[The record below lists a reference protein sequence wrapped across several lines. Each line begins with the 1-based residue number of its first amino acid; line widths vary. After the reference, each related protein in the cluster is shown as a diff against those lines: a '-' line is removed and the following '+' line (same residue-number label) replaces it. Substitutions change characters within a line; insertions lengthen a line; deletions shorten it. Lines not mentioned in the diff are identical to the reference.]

1 MPRTRS
7 ILIHGLGITLRRLP
21 AFLWTYVFN
30 LIISLALCLPLK
42 MQLSNLL
49 DHSLAAQRLSSGF
62 DIGTLAATA
71 LRLHDGGASE
81 ASGTTSHAA
90 VPVYLL
96 LYFLLVPGTL
106 FCYLTRANA
115 TLSTLIRQGLLHFW
129 RFVRI
134 TLLALLA
141 AIFLIGPLVL
151 VQRRWAAFID
161 GRFVGRPAL
170 WLTLV
175 GILFVLLAASLLRLY
190 FDLVEAYTVQLGTH
204 LRPNGRPDRRVRHTL
219 APAFRLLRKHI
230 VRAWLTFL
238 VLAILGAIAVFF
250 SGRSAMHMLAQPRV
264 WPMFLVAQVG
274 LFLMLFTRFWQRGAE
289 SSLVLQNP
297 LLPEPGTRTNY
308 DARTPGPP
316 TPPPPAP
323 EPSPDRPHHVEMI
336 YNPDPL
342 TPLYPAP
349 LSADDP
355 IAPLISHESD
365 PPAPTTTTPD
375 PIPNPEPASPSLDEP
390 DPGVFHHEPQKPNP

>member
-1 MPRTRS
+1 MKNFETLTQRE
-7 ILIHGLGITLRRLP
+7 ILALAISLEEEDERIFADFAEGLRQDFPASSAVFEGMRDEESGHRRRL
-21 AFLWTYVFN
+21 
-30 LIISLALCLPLK
+30 I
-42 MQLSNLL
+42 
-49 DHSLAAQRLSSGF
+49 
-62 DIGTLAATA
+62 
-71 LRLHDGGASE
+71 E
-81 ASGTTSHAA
+81 
-90 VPVYLL
+90 
-96 LYFLLVPGTL
+96 LYRQKFGEHIP
-106 FCYLTRANA
+106 
-115 TLSTLIRQGLLHFW
+115 LIRRQDVRG
-129 RFVRI
+129 FV
-134 TLLALLA
+134 A
-141 AIFLIGPLVL
+141 
-151 VQRRWAAFID
+151 
-161 GRFVGRPAL
+161 RPAL